1 MNEWARLKANPLAWV
16 STLVLVTLYL
26 IAFFADFIAP
36 YSPYDGLKNG
46 GLLPPTPI
54 YWHNQQTGEWIGAH
68 VYPTVQGAIDLQT
81 GDRNLIVDYS
91 QPSPIGFLVQGFEY
105 RFLQLRLPLPQ
116 TDVQGNTTWQDVEIF
131 AGFPSRLHLLGSTG
145 EGRWHLLGTD
155 DQGRDQFSRLVYG
168 ARYSLSIGIVG
179 TAISF
184 VIGAIVGGISGYV
197 GGWLDAV
204 LMRLVEVLMSTPTIY
219 LLVSLSA
226 ILPPEIS
233 NAQRF
238 MLIVAIISLISWAG
252 LARVVRGQV
261 LSIKAQDFVTAAKA
275 MGASSWHI
283 IWRHI
288 LPQTTSYM
296 IIAATLSIPGFILA
310 ESALSLVG
318 LGIQPPDPSWGNMLS
333 MATNASIIVLQPW
346 LIVAPATLII
356 LTVLSFNILG
366 DSLRDAFDPR
376 DQKQ

>member
-1 MNEWARLKANPLAWV
+1 MNEWTRLRSNPLAWA
-16 STLVLVTLYL
+16 SALILATLYL

-36 YSPYDGLKNG
+36 YSPYEGVKNG
-46 GLLPPTPI
+46 ALLPPTQI
-54 YWHNQQTGEWIGAH
+54 YWHNPKTGEWMGAH
-68 VYPTVQGAIDLQT
+68 VYPTFQGKIDLET
-81 GDRNLIVDYS
+81 GDRQLIVDYS
-91 QPSPIGFLVQGFEY
+91 QPSPIGFFVQGTEY
-105 RFLQLRLPLPQ
+105 RFLQLRLPLPH
-116 TDVQGNTTWQDVEIF
+116 TDPKGNTTWQEVEILG
-131 AGFPSRLHLLGSTG
+131 GFPSRLHLFGATG

-155 DQGRDQFSRLVYG
+155 DQGRDQFSRLVHG

-184 VIGAIVGGISGYV
+184 VIGAIVGGISGYF
-197 GGWLDAV
+197 GGWVDSV

-238 MLIVAIISLISWAG
+238 LLIIAIISLISWAG

-296 IIAATLSIPGFILA
+296 IISATLSIPSFILA

-333 MATNASIIVLQPW
+333 IATNASVIVLQPW
-346 LIVAPATLII
+346 LIWSPAILII
-356 LTVLSFNILG
+356 VTVLSFNVLG
-366 DSLRDAFDPR
+366 DCLRDAFDPR
-376 DQKQ
+376 NQKQ

>member
-1 MNEWARLKANPLAWV
+1 MNGWARLRSNPLAWA
-16 STLVLVTLYL
+16 SALVLTILYL
-26 IAFFADFIAP
+26 IAFFGDFVAP
-36 YSPYDGLKNG
+36 YSPYDAVKNG
-46 GLLPPTPI
+46 ALLPPTAI
-54 YWHNQQTGEWIGAH
+54 YWHHPQTGERLGPH
-68 VYPTVQGAIDLQT
+68 VYPTFQGKIDLAT
-81 GDRNLIVDYS
+81 GDRQLIVDYS
-91 QPSPIGFLVQGFEY
+91 QPSPIGFFVQGTEY

-116 TDVQGNTTWQDVEIF
+116 RDAQGNTTWQDTEIF
-131 AGFPSRLHLLGSTG
+131 SGFPSRLHLFGTTG
-145 EGRWHLLGTD
+145 AGRWHLLGTD

-197 GGWLDAV
+197 GGWLDSV

-226 ILPPEIS
+226 VLPPEIS

-238 MLIVAIISLISWAG
+238 LLIVAIISLISWAG

-275 MGASSWHI
+275 MGASAWHI

-288 LPQTTSYM
+288 LPQTTSYL

-333 MATNASIIVLQPW
+333 VATNASIIVLQPW
-346 LIVAPATLII
+346 LVWSPATLII
-356 LTVLSFNILG
+356 ITVLAFNILG
-366 DSLRDAFDPR
+366 DCLRDAFDPR
-376 DQKQ
+376 NPKN

>member
-1 MNEWARLKANPLAWV
+1 MNEWARLSTNPLAWA
-16 STLVLVTLYL
+16 SALILASLYL
-26 IAFFADFIAP
+26 IAFLADFVAP
-36 YSPYDGLKNG
+36 YSPYDAVRNG
-46 GLLPPTPI
+46 ALLPPTQI
-54 YWHNQQTGEWIGAH
+54 YWHDQVSGAWIGAH
-68 VYPTVQGAIDLQT
+68 VYPTVQGAIDLET
-81 GDRNLIVDYS
+81 GDRHLIVDYS
-91 QPSPIGFLVQGFEY
+91 QPSPIGFLVQGSEY
-105 RFLQLRLPLPQ
+105 QFLQLRLPLPQ
-116 TDVQGNTTWQDVEIF
+116 TDAEGRTTWQDTQIF
-131 AGFPSRLHLLGSTG
+131 PGFTSRLHLFGSMG
-145 EGRWHLLGTD
+145 AGRWHLLGTD
-155 DQGRDQFSRLVYG
+155 EQGRDQFSRLIYG

-184 VIGAIVGGISGYV
+184 VIGAIVGGISGYI
-197 GGWLDAV
+197 GGWLDTL

-238 MLIVAIISLISWAG
+238 LLIVAIISLISWAG

-275 MGASSWHI
+275 MGASAWHI
-283 IWRHI
+283 ILRHI

-333 MATNASIIVLQPW
+333 VATNASIIVLQPW
-346 LIVAPATLII
+346 LVWTPASLII
-356 LTVLSFNILG
+356 ITVLSFNVLG
-366 DSLRDAFDPR
+366 DCLRDAFDPR
-376 DQKQ
+376 NQKR

>member
-1 MNEWARLKANPLAWV
+1 MNEWTRLRSNPLAWA
-16 STLVLVTLYL
+16 SALILATLYL

-36 YSPYDGLKNG
+36 YSPYEGVKNG
-46 GLLPPTPI
+46 ALLPPTQI
-54 YWHNQQTGEWIGAH
+54 YWYNPKTGEWMGAH
-68 VYPTVQGAIDLQT
+68 VYPTFQGKIDLET
-81 GDRNLIVDYS
+81 GDRQLIVDYS
-91 QPSPIGFLVQGFEY
+91 QPSPIGFFVQGTEY
-105 RFLQLRLPLPQ
+105 RFLQLRLPLPH
-116 TDVQGNTTWQDVEIF
+116 TDPKGNTTWQEVEILG
-131 AGFPSRLHLLGSTG
+131 GFPSRLHLFGATG

-155 DQGRDQFSRLVYG
+155 DQGRDQFSRLVHG

-184 VIGAIVGGISGYV
+184 VIGAIVGGISGYF
-197 GGWLDAV
+197 GGWVDSV

-238 MLIVAIISLISWAG
+238 LLIIAIISLISWAG

-296 IIAATLSIPGFILA
+296 IISATLSIPSFILA

-333 MATNASIIVLQPW
+333 IATNASVIVLQPW
-346 LIVAPATLII
+346 LIWSPAILII
-356 LTVLSFNILG
+356 VTVLSFNVLG
-366 DSLRDAFDPR
+366 DCLRDAFDPR
-376 DQKQ
+376 NQKQ

>member
-1 MNEWARLKANPLAWV
+1 MV
-16 STLVLVTLYL
+16 
-26 IAFFADFIAP
+26 
-36 YSPYDGLKNG
+36 
-46 GLLPPTPI
+46 
-54 YWHNQQTGEWIGAH
+54 H
-68 VYPTVQGAIDLQT
+68 
-81 GDRNLIVDYS
+81 
-91 QPSPIGFLVQGFEY
+91 
-105 RFLQLRLPLPQ
+105 
-116 TDVQGNTTWQDVEIF
+116 
-131 AGFPSRLHLLGSTG
+131 
-145 EGRWHLLGTD
+145 
-155 DQGRDQFSRLVYG
+155 G

-184 VIGAIVGGISGYV
+184 VIGAIIGGISGYF
-197 GGWLDAV
+197 GWVDSV

-238 MLIVAIISLISWAG
+238 LLIIAIISLISWAG

-296 IIAATLSIPGFILA
+296 IISATLSIPSFILA

-333 MATNASIIVLQPW
+333 IATNASVIVLQPW
-346 LIVAPATLII
+346 LIWSPAILII
-356 LTVLSFNILG
+356 VTVLSFNVLG
-366 DSLRDAFDPR
+366 DCLRDAFDPR
-376 DQKQ
+376 NQKQ